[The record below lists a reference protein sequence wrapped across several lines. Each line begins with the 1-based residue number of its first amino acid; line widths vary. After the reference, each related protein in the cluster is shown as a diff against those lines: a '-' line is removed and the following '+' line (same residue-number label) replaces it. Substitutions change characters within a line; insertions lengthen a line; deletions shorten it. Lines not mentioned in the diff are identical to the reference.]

1 MNTNDSNKMDVKTNA
16 TGIPLVI
23 GSLLARM
30 SRSLHVCVD
39 KNEAL
44 LHRYFKFPDAFQR
57 PHCTMLS
64 WRALKDQGR
73 VEYDRGNFEQAL
85 SLYQQALSSSSANGL
100 SSTTS
105 ILDSQVIMSNIV
117 ACRLK
122 LGQNDRAVQD
132 AQECIRLNPSW
143 SKAHVRLASAY
154 IALGRSNDAC
164 NALQTAI
171 RHDSSNATARQ
182 MLLQQLRRDNRP
194 PVHQQQQSS
203 QQQQQQHPNMD
214 QSNGVE
220 DSNRDSSAG
229 NSTAAG
235 MGDNNNNNNSTR
247 SDAVPPPPS
256 PQHRPAT
263 AAAATNLHDDD
274 DVDDTMSLGDRWRA
288 NGNRLKHWYTSQ
300 SESRQSGIKL
310 LLGLLALYISFGG
323 RFGLL
328 VGDDSRWSSPPSHR
342 GDQYN
347 GRADRAARRHTAAA
361 STGRYHDADDDTYYQ
376 RQQEQQQQQRP
387 QRQHHEY
394 RTSQQRPATDDASSY
409 YSSNRGYDGYSSSSS
424 SNGDHHN
431 SYRRSDYD
439 RRSGS
444 SRNYNHRSFNGDS
457 GAPPWRLILL
467 VLVGAYVCRING
479 INPLPIALVL
489 LRGFGGIGGING
501 INPLPIALVLL
512 RGFGGIGG
520 IMYGGFGGLGGF
532 GGFGG
537 RPRHYYRQRRGRM
550 W

>member
-1 MNTNDSNKMDVKTNA
+1 MNTNDSNKMDVMTQCCR
-16 TGIPLVI
+16 IPLVI
-23 GSLLARM
+23 PVPVGSPSTNEQKPPRLCRAER
-30 SRSLHVCVD
+30 D

-44 LHRYFKFPDAFQR
+44 LHRFYYFIPVPFPDAFQQ

-73 VEYDRGNFEQAL
+73 VEYDRGNYEQAL
-85 SLYQQALSSSSANGL
+85 SLYQQALSSAATAGL

-105 ILDSQVIMSNIV
+105 ILDRQVILSNIV

-171 RHDSSNATARQ
+171 RHDSCNATARQ

-194 PVHQQQQSS
+194 PPHQQQSS
-203 QQQQQQHPNMD
+203 QQQQSRQHPNMD
-214 QSNGVE
+214 QSHGVE
-220 DSNRDSSAG
+220 DSNRDTSAG
-229 NSTAAG
+229 NATAAG
-235 MGDNNNNNNSTR
+235 TGDNNNNNNDSTR
-247 SDAVPPPPS
+247 SDDVPSPPS
-256 PQHRPAT
+256 PQHRPAA
-263 AAAATNLHDDD
+263 AAAATNLDNDDN
-274 DVDDTMSLGDRWRA
+274 VDDTMSLIDRWRA

-310 LLGLLALYISFGG
+310 LLGLLVLYISFGG
-323 RFGLL
+323 RFGL
-328 VGDDSRWSSPPSHR
+328 VGDNSRWSHHR
-342 GDQYN
+342 GDHYN
-347 GRADRAARRHTAAA
+347 SRADQAARRNTAAA
-361 STGRYHDADDDTYYQ
+361 SAGRYHNADDDTYYQ
-376 RQQEQQQQQRP
+376 QQPQQQQRP

-394 RTSQQRPATDDASSY
+394 RSSQQRRATDDASSY

-431 SYRRSDYD
+431 SYRRSEYD

-444 SRNYNHRSFNGDS
+444 SRGYNNRYMNGDS

-467 VLVGAYVCRING
+467 VLAGAYVCRING

-489 LRGFGGIGGING
+489 LRGFGGIGGI
-501 INPLPIALVLL
+501 
-512 RGFGGIGG
+512 
-520 IMYGGFGGLGGF
+520 MYGGGFGGGF

-537 RPRHYYRQRRGRM
+537 RPHHYYRPARRGRM